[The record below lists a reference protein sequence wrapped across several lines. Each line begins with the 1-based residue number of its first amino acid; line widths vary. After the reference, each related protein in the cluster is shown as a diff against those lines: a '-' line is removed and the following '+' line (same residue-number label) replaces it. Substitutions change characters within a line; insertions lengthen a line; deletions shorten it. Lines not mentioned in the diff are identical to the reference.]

1 MAQNCFSAWIQTLLS
16 CSAVTSRQVH
26 RSQVHFSPINMLP
39 RVIFKCWEYIKLKCH
54 DSVFSIDFVSC
65 PSRWWNRIGN
75 HILHKKIPGKK
86 EFWYFITMKSRPSYL
101 TALFPMLHILV
112 EPHNYRFATETHVR
126 IFLLFFHLKRLYFEN
141 GCREVWKVKQRFLFS
156 CCRWRS
162 CWNCLCSWPP
172 PHPPSPCLH
181 SQCQWAQGEHLL
193 QHSWQPHPQHS
204 NWTDLQRKWVSSLR
218 PKHANR
224 WYIDTIRK
232 ETLACSLA
240 LARCCLWRGCTLP
253 RTLSSDMLQG
263 EKLFSL
269 SK

>member
-1 MAQNCFSAWIQTLLS
+1 MSFDISSLWSQDQVTWQPCFL
-16 CSAVTSRQVH
+16 CSTYWS
-26 RSQVHFSPINMLP
+26 SPTTIVLQRRHM
-39 RVIFKCWEYIKLKCH
+39 WESSSSSSIWKDYILRMDAGRFEK
-54 DSVFSIDFVSC
+54 
-65 PSRWWNRIGN
+65 WN
-75 HILHKKIPGKK
+75 K
-86 EFWYFITMKSRPSYL
+86 
-101 TALFPMLHILV
+101 
-112 EPHNYRFATETHVR
+112 
-126 IFLLFFHLKRLYFEN
+126 
-141 GCREVWKVKQRFLFS
+141 RFLFS

-218 PKHANR
+218 PKHANK

-232 ETLACSLA
+232 EPLACSLA
-240 LARCCLWRGCTLP
+240 LARCCLWRGCALP

-263 EKLFSL
+263 EKLCFL